1 MFWLR
6 GTNVKSNR
14 QQETVR
20 VSAVHVHGLNRMKSL
35 LKFLFFFY
43 FLKICKYPS
52 EHLLQ
57 RGEVLSR
64 VQTLIYRIFYF
75 LNVLIKM
82 DVFQT

>member
-20 VSAVHVHGLNRMKSL
+20 VSAVHVHGLNNGIKIY
-35 LKFLFFFY
+35 LKKKKMY
-43 FLKICKYPS
+43 FWKIKFDFYPS

-57 RGEVLSR
+57 RGALLSS
-64 VQTLIYRIFYF
+64 VQTTIS
-75 LNVLIKM
+75 K
-82 DVFQT
+82 